1 MKKLLFIT
9 PRNPFSGRYSGDV
22 IRANKFIHFLSKK
35 YNLQVISLDKNNIKK
50 KNKIIKY
57 RGFKNSNFLSKIFN
71 IIFSVLS
78 LQPLQVGYFFSP
90 SIKNYVKD
98 NYQKYDFI
106 FLQSIRTVQYVPNN
120 IATRCIL
127 DMGDLTSINY
137 RQTFKR
143 LSFLNPLKIVY
154 LIESILVKKYEKK
167 CFNRFNKILLFSKKE
182 INSVEKKFR
191 KKLFQ
196 INFGIDKI
204 KSLYKFNKKNN
215 KIIFIGNIKYAPNRE
230 ACLEFINKILPKILF
245 KYPKVQFHIIGEIS
259 KIDKL
264 FVMKKR
270 NVKIFDQVDN
280 LEPYLSKV
288 ICGLANLNIS
298 SGVQTKLLT
307 YMSYGIPS
315 VCSEQVSQNFDAI
328 KKSKINFYKD
338 DDEMVELIFKFMENK
353 KFSVSSS
360 RRALK
365 TISFFKWNNIFLK
378 LNKII

>member
-1 MKKLLFIT
+1 
-9 PRNPFSGRYSGDV
+9 
-22 IRANKFIHFLSKK
+22 
-35 YNLQVISLDKNNIKK
+35 
-50 KNKIIKY
+50 
-57 RGFKNSNFLSKIFN
+57 
-71 IIFSVLS
+71 
-78 LQPLQVGYFFSP
+78 
-90 SIKNYVKD
+90 
-98 NYQKYDFI
+98 
-106 FLQSIRTVQYVPNN
+106 
-120 IATRCIL
+120 
-127 DMGDLTSINY
+127 MGDLTSINY